1 MIVKKITPRGFCKG
15 VYNAV
20 EIVKNS
26 LKDQTLPRP
35 IYVLGFIVHNQFVV
49 DELTSLGAIT
59 LDDRNSNRLDLVKD
73 IYQGTVILSA
83 HGTDP
88 AVKEKILENNLT
100 LIDATCNDVYKTHD
114 SIKEYLNKGYNIVYI
129 GKTNHPET
137 VASISLSD
145 KITLIESPEDLDN
158 LTLEEPL
165 FVTNQTTFSINDLL
179 PIHEKIRSIYKN
191 VVITEEICNAT
202 RFRQNAIINGNKDVD
217 LCYIVGDSRSNNS
230 RNLVKISQELTNT
243 KTLLIQSVKD
253 ILETDLIG
261 VKTVSVSSG
270 ASTPNHLT
278 EEVINFL
285 SAYENKV

>member
-35 IYVLGFIVHNQFVV
+35 IYVLGFIVHNQYVV

-83 HGTDP
+83 HGTDL

>member
-35 IYVLGFIVHNQFVV
+35 IYVLGFIVHNQYVV

-83 HGTDP
+83 HGTDL

-114 SIKEYLNKGYNIVYI
+114 SIKEYLDKGYNIVYI

>member
-1 MIVKKITPRGFCKG
+1 MIVKKIMPRGFCKG

-20 EIVKNS
+20 EIVKTS

-114 SIKEYLNKGYNIVYI
+114 SIKEYLDKGYNIVYI

-137 VASISLSD
+137 VSSISLSD

-158 LTLEEPL
+158 VTLKEPL